1 MIQDL
6 DKTIEKLIYER
17 GKLNRNDID
26 ISFEQPTGEWSA
38 RLNRPTLNCWCF
50 DLRENV
56 KLRSMDMNVTQ
67 RGNNSA
73 RMSLRPLRY
82 DLMYLV
88 TAWARRIEDE
98 HQLLWRALGALVQVP
113 KLEPDECEGGLR
125 DQMFDIPLVVA
136 NVTDRMPSMTD
147 LWSVLDNQM
156 RLGFTLVV
164 TLALDSGRGFDA
176 PLVLERVIEVGQAE
190 HPEERVLTVPDD
202 VIRRGSGGASGEDGA
217 PRRGGRS
224 ARNK

>member
-6 DKTIEKLIYER
+6 DKTLEKLVYDR
-17 GKLNRNDID
+17 GKLNRNEID
-26 ISFEQPTGEWSA
+26 ISFEQPTAEWSA

-56 KLRSMDMNVTQ
+56 KLRSMDMTATHRDNT
-67 RGNNSA
+67 A
-73 RMSLRPLRY
+73 RIALRPLRY

-98 HQLLWRALGALVQVP
+98 HQLIWRALGALVQVP
-113 KLEPDECEGGLR
+113 RLDPDECEGGLR
-125 DQMFDIPLVVA
+125 DQLFDIPLVVG

-176 PLVLERVIEVGQAE
+176 PLVLEKQIAVGQAE
-190 HPEERVLTVPDD
+190 HPEAQVITAPDVVLRQQAD
-202 VIRRGSGGASGEDGA
+202 RKS
-217 PRRGGRS
+217 
-224 ARNK
+224 K

>member
-6 DKTIEKLIYER
+6 DKTLEKLIVDK
-17 GKLNRNDID
+17 GKLNRNEID
-26 ISFEQPTGEWSA
+26 LSFEQPTGEWSA

-56 KLRSMDMNVTQ
+56 KLRTMDMTATHRDNHS
-67 RGNNSA
+67 RIA
-73 RMSLRPLRY
+73 LRPLRY
-82 DLMYLV
+82 DLMYLI

-98 HQLLWRALGALVQVP
+98 HQLLWRALGALVQIP
-113 KLEPDECEGGLR
+113 RLDPDECEGGLR
-125 DQMFDIPLVVA
+125 DQMFDIPLVVG
-136 NVTDRMPSMTD
+136 NITDRMPSMTD

-176 PLVLERVIEVGQAE
+176 PLVLEKQVTVGQAQ
-190 HPEERVLTVPDD
+190 HPEERVITASDV
-202 VIRRGSGGASGEDGA
+202 VIRQQAS
-217 PRRGGRS
+217 RKS
-224 ARNK
+224 KNT

>member
-6 DKTIEKLIYER
+6 DKTLEKLIYER
-17 GKLNRNDID
+17 GRLNRNEID

-38 RLNRPTLNCWCF
+38 RLNRPTLNCWGF

-56 KLRSMDMNVTQ
+56 KLRSMDMTATQ
-67 RGNNSA
+67 RDNHA
-73 RMSLRPLRY
+73 RIALRPLRY
-82 DLMYLV
+82 DLMYLI

-113 KLEPDECEGGLR
+113 RLDPNECEGGLR
-125 DQMFDIPLVVA
+125 DQMFDIPLVVG
-136 NVTDRMPSMTD
+136 NITDRMPSMTD

-176 PLVLERVIEVGQAE
+176 PLVLEKQVTVGQAQ
-190 HPEERVLTVPDD
+190 HPEDRVISAPDV
-202 VIRRGSGGASGEDGA
+202 VIRQQAS
-217 PRRGGRS
+217 RKS
-224 ARNK
+224 KNS

>member
-6 DKTIEKLIYER
+6 DKTLENLIYER
-17 GKLNRNDID
+17 GKLNRNEID

-38 RLNRPTLNCWCF
+38 RLNRPTLSCWCY
-50 DLRENV
+50 DLRENI
-56 KLRSMDMNVTQ
+56 KLRSMDMTVAH
-67 RGNNSA
+67 RENSA
-73 RMSLRPLRY
+73 RIALRPLRF

-98 HQLLWRALGALVQVP
+98 HQLIWRALGALVQVP
-113 KLEPDECEGGLR
+113 KLDPDECEGTLR

-156 RLGFTLVV
+156 RLGFSLVATV
-164 TLALDSGRGFDA
+164 ALDSGRGFDA
-176 PLVLERVIEVGQAE
+176 PLVLEPRISVGQAE
-190 HPEERVLTVPDD
+190 HPENLVMTALD
-202 VIRRGSGGASGEDGA
+202 VEIQHQADPKS
-217 PRRGGRS
+217 
-224 ARNK
+224 NKS

>member
-6 DKTIEKLIYER
+6 DKTLEKLIVER
-17 GKLNRNDID
+17 GKLNRNEVDL
-26 ISFEQPTGEWSA
+26 SFEQPTGEWSA

-56 KLRSMDMNVTQ
+56 KLRSMDMTAVQQNNHARVT
-67 RGNNSA
+67 
-73 RMSLRPLRY
+73 LRPLRF

-88 TAWARRIEDE
+88 SAWARRIEDE

-113 KLEPDECEGGLR
+113 RIDPDECEGGLR
-125 DQMFDIPLVVA
+125 DQMFDIPLVVG
-136 NVTDRMPSMTD
+136 NITDRMPSMTD

-176 PLVLERVIEVGQAE
+176 PLVLDRQISVGQAE
-190 HPEERVLTVPDD
+190 HPEAKVITAPDVVLRQQAD
-202 VIRRGSGGASGEDGA
+202 RKSKNS
-217 PRRGGRS
+217 
-224 ARNK
+224 

>member
-6 DKTIEKLIYER
+6 DKTLEKLIVER
-17 GKLNRNDID
+17 GKLNRNEID
-26 ISFEQPTGEWSA
+26 LSFEQPTGEWSA
-38 RLNRPTLNCWCF
+38 RLNRPTLSCWCF

-56 KLRSMDMNVTQ
+56 KLRSMDMTATHRDNH
-67 RGNNSA
+67 A
-73 RMSLRPLRY
+73 RIALRPLRY

-113 KLEPDECEGGLR
+113 RLDPNECEGGLR
-125 DQMFDIPLVVA
+125 DQMFDIPLVVG
-136 NVTDRMPSMTD
+136 NITDRMPSMTD

-176 PLVLERVIEVGQAE
+176 PLVLEKQISVGQAE
-190 HPEERVLTVPDD
+190 HPEAQVITAPDV
-202 VIRRGSGGASGEDGA
+202 VIRQQADRKSKNS
-217 PRRGGRS
+217 
-224 ARNK
+224 

>member
-6 DKTIEKLIYER
+6 DKTIEKLLYER
-17 GKLNRNDID
+17 GKLSRNDID
-26 ISFEQPTGEWSA
+26 ISFEQPTSEWSA
-38 RLNRPTLNCWCF
+38 RLNRPTISCWCF

-56 KLRSMDMNVTQ
+56 KLRSMDMNVTHV
-67 RGNNSA
+67 GSNNA
-73 RMSLRPLRY
+73 RLSLRPLRY
-82 DLMYLV
+82 DVMYLV

-113 KLEPDECEGGLR
+113 KLDPDECEGALR

-156 RLGFTLVV
+156 RLGFTLVA
-164 TLALDSGRGFDA
+164 TLALDSGRGFEA
-176 PLVLERVIEVGQAE
+176 PLVFERVIEVGQAE
-190 HPEERVLTVPDD
+190 HPEERRLTVSDEA
-202 VIRRGSGGASGEDGA
+202 IRRKAENAPAEDGTSA
-217 PRRGGRS
+217 KRGRS
-224 ARNK
+224 GKIK

>member
-17 GKLNRNDID
+17 GKLNRNEID

-38 RLNRPTLNCWCF
+38 RLNRPTLSCWCY

-67 RGNNSA
+67 RDANNA
-73 RMSLRPLRY
+73 RISLRPLRY
-82 DLMYLV
+82 DVMYLV

-98 HQLLWRALGALVQVP
+98 HQLIWRALGALVQVP
-113 KLEPDECEGGLR
+113 KLDPDECEGALR
-125 DQMFDIPLVVA
+125 DQAFDIPLVVA

-156 RLGFTLVV
+156 RLGFSLVA

-176 PLVLERVIEVGQAE
+176 PLVFERVIGVGQAE
-190 HPEERVLTVPDD
+190 HPEERRLTVPDD
-202 VIRRGSGGASGEDGA
+202 EIRRKVEPASGEDGA
-217 PRRGGRS
+217 PPRGGRS
-224 ARNK
+224 TRKK

>member
-6 DKTIEKLIYER
+6 DKTIEKLLYER
-17 GKLNRNDID
+17 GKLNRNEID

-38 RLNRPTLNCWCF
+38 RINRPTLNCYVF
-50 DLRENV
+50 DLRENI
-56 KLRSMDMNVTQ
+56 KLRSMDMAV
-67 RGNNSA
+67 SA
-73 RMSLRPLRY
+73 QQNGGARISLRPMRY

-113 KLEPDECEGGLR
+113 KLDPADCEGALR
-125 DQMFDIPLVVA
+125 DQMFDIPLTLA

-164 TLALDSGRGFDA
+164 TLALESGRGFDA
-176 PLVLERVIEVGQAE
+176 PLVLERQITFGQSDEPQQRTITAE
-190 HPEERVLTVPDD
+190 DVVLRRTAEAGSTKPDEGKPGKSST
-202 VIRRGSGGASGEDGA
+202 R
-217 PRRGGRS
+217 
-224 ARNK
+224 KK